1 MLEVYFGNMLEEV
14 IGEKGLSLSQ
24 IEGIREKVLSAHK
37 QIEERKWKELA
48 FLDLGSQKTTEIKK
62 IARNIR
68 ETSEHFVILGIGGSA
83 IGPRA
88 ILESLSPLHNYR
100 GKPKIHIFDNIDPR
114 TIATMLEVIDPAKTT
129 VNVVTKSGNTAETIA
144 TFMLLWDKIE
154 KAVGSDVVN
163 RFILT
168 TNPEKGIIRSLIKE
182 YNIKNL
188 EIPTTIVGRY
198 SVLTTGLLLAEVAGI
213 SSDELLRGAYE
224 ITEKCKS
231 GELWENPAY
240 IFSSLLY
247 LMSTEEGRNINV
259 IMPYADGLKAFS
271 DWFCQLWAESLGKLG
286 FGITPYPSVGTTDQH
301 SQLQLWMEGPE
312 DKVVIFI
319 KIKDYG
325 RDIMIPMVLSDKEGF
340 NCLAGRSLNELMS
353 TALQSTEHSLSNASK
368 PNVTIA
374 IPILDAYHVGQLF
387 QFFEIATAFLGFLFG
402 VNPFNQPWVE
412 TGKNN
417 LYGALGKPGFQTR
430 NEQIEKMLKDSV
442 CWKI

>member
-14 IGEKGLSLSQ
+14 IGEKGLSLNQ

-37 QIEERKWKELA
+37 QIEERKWKELS
-48 FLDLGSQKTTEIKK
+48 FLDLGGQTTTEIKK
-62 IARNIR
+62 IARHVR

-114 TIATMLEVIDPAKTT
+114 TIATMLEIIDPAKTT

-154 KAVGSDVVN
+154 KAVGSEVVN

-168 TNPEKGIIRSLIKE
+168 TNPEKGIIRSLINE
-182 YNIKNL
+182 YNIKSL

-213 SSDELLRGAYE
+213 SSDELLRGAHE

-325 RDIMIPMVLSDKEGF
+325 KDIMIPMVFSDKEGF
-340 NCLAGRSLNELMS
+340 NCLAGRSLNELIS
-353 TALQSTEHSLSNASK
+353 TALQSTEHSLSDASK
-368 PNVTIA
+368 PNVSIA

-430 NEQIEKMLKDSV
+430 NEQIEKMQKDSV